1 MVALTG
7 LILPILLSAVL
18 VFIASSIF
26 HMALKYHHNDFGQL
40 PDEDTLMEAF
50 RNAKVSPGSYAM
62 PCAGSPEAMK
72 SPEFQAKVDKGPMVF
87 MTVFDGGFAMGSSLV
102 QWFIY
107 SALVAFFSGYVASR
121 TLAPGAEYLAVFRV
135 VGTVAF
141 MAYAMGLWQ
150 MSIWYKRPWS
160 LTAKFTFDGLIYA
173 LLTAGAFGW
182 LWP

>member
-1 MVALTG
+1 MVALSA

-18 VFIASSIF
+18 VFIVSSIF
-26 HMALKYHHNDFGQL
+26 HMVLKYHNNDFGQV

-50 RNAKVSPGSYAM
+50 RNAKVSPGSYVM

-87 MTVFDGGFAMGSSLV
+87 MTVADGGFAMGSSLV
-102 QWFIY
+102 HWFIY

-121 TLAPGAEYLAVFRV
+121 TLAPGADYLAVFRI

>member
-1 MVALTG
+1 MVALSA

-18 VFIASSIF
+18 VFIVSSIF
-26 HMALKYHHNDFGQL
+26 HMVLKYHNNDFGQV

-50 RNAKVSPGSYAM
+50 RNAKVSPGSYVM
-62 PCAGSPEAMK
+62 PCPGSPEAMK

-87 MTVFDGGFAMGSSLV
+87 MTVSDGGFAMGSSLAH
-102 QWFIY
+102 WFIY

-121 TLAPGAEYLAVFRV
+121 TLAPGADYLAVFRI